1 MNCGGDRRLR
11 REAANSLVEQLDF
24 GTWSSSATQ
33 SATTRR
39 RSVCLGLMDASGDDE
54 REARE
59 LPAAKRARG
68 DGDGAA
74 AAAVPAAVQ
83 QSPTGLL
90 VTAAAAEAVAGK
102 IVGRAMTT
110 AAELDDQ
117 CRALAPEEVDAVC
130 GRRVHLHL
138 PYVAFGT
145 CSTCCL
151 LLSEG
156 RALTPGPPPS
166 LPPRLPGEGTC
177 ATSGGTLARS
187 AQLQTQQQRRPGRS
201 RRRAWEL
208 MPAMRRRLPQTSLRK
223 RSVAGRTRAATRTTS
238 SSARASATPFATASS
253 AGWSCVHTSPSY
265 FCTTTHSTGC
275 LVGPGQTRELQV
287 QPRL

>member
-1 MNCGGDRRLR
+1 
-11 REAANSLVEQLDF
+11 
-24 GTWSSSATQ
+24 
-33 SATTRR
+33 
-39 RSVCLGLMDASGDDE
+39 MDASGDDE

-68 DGDGAA
+68 DGDGGA

-156 RALTPGPPPS
+156 RVLTPGPPPS
-166 LPPRLPGEGTC
+166 SSSPWRRYMRDKWWYSGEER
-177 ATSGGTLARS
+177 AAADAAAAAARKEQEES
-187 AQLQTQQQRRPGRS
+187 MGVGAGDAKAAAADKSQKKKRRGQNKGRDKDNKLQ
-201 RRRAWEL
+201 
-208 MPAMRRRLPQTSLRK
+208 
-223 RSVAGRTRAATRTTS
+223 RTR
-238 SSARASATPFATASS
+238 
-253 AGWSCVHTSPSY
+253 
-265 FCTTTHSTGC
+265 FCNSVRDGVECGLVLCAHIPVLTTTHSTGC